1 MAQLGGNKAG
11 PMLINKG
18 FQGRMRCMLEQA
30 DSDVMRFYTER
41 QKSKKLQK
49 KIIKRLRNK
58 SDKLIQNDNKRD
70 RKLRLGRE
78 E

>member
-11 PMLINKG
+11 PMLISKG
-18 FQGRMRCMLEQA
+18 LWGGMRCMSEQA

-41 QKSKKLQK
+41 QKSIKLKKK
-49 KIIKRLRNK
+49 DIKRLRNK
-58 SDKLIQNDNKRD
+58 SDKLIYNDNKRG
-70 RKLRLGRE
+70 RKLGRE